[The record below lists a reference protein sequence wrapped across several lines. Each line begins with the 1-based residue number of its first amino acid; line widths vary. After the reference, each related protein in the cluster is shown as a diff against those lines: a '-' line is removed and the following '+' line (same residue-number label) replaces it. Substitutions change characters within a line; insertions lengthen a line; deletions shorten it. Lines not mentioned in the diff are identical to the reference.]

1 MIATWTDK
9 SLEERRSLMDSKLA
23 QMSQG
28 HFPESLL
35 VDSVQYVLQCISCG
49 ENAKREESSE
59 AYFESIFKS
68 YSGEVLQ
75 FDQTEGR
82 AT

>member
-1 MIATWTDK
+1 MIATCTEK
-9 SLEERRSLMDSKLA
+9 NLEERRSLMDSKLA

-49 ENAKREESSE
+49 ENAKRGESSE
-59 AYFESIFKS
+59 AYFEFIFKS
-68 YSGEVLQ
+68 YSGVILQ
-75 FDQTEGR
+75 FDETEGK
-82 AT
+82 TI